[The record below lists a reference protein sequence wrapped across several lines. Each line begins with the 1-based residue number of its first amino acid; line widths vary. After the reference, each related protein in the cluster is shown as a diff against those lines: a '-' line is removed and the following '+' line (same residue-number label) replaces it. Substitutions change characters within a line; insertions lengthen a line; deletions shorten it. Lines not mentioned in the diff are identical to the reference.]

1 MAIVVKEIIVKTTVE
16 KSSRQ
21 VPVDEVLIN
30 QIKEQVK
37 EELRDEESWTRNV
50 KRGKNR

>member
-16 KSSRQ
+16 KSVKQ
-21 VPVDEVLIN
+21 VPVDENLIRR
-30 QIKEQVK
+30 IKEQVK
-37 EELRDEESWTRNV
+37 VELQDEESWPRDA